1 MAVPHSKK
9 RMLNAGAGSS
19 RAGRLNSLITAQGW
33 DELRLDI
40 DPNTNPDLVGS
51 VCDLSSLFPPG
62 SFDAIVCS
70 HVLEH
75 LYAHEAYPALAQ
87 FRAVLKPDGFAL
99 IMCPDLMAAAEQ
111 LLEKGL
117 AGIVYNAPVGP
128 IRVLDLFYGHSQ
140 SIEQGHHYMAHRTG
154 FTSERLGNLLLQAG
168 FPTVNT
174 RTDQNFELCAVAFM
188 EQADQEGIQSML
200 ASSGFDLREAVA

>member
-1 MAVPHSKK
+1 MAVSHSKK
-9 RMLNAGAGSS
+9 RMLNAGSGSS
-19 RAGRLNSLITAQGW
+19 RPGRLSGLIASQAW
-33 DELRLDI
+33 EELRLDI
-40 DPNTNPDLVGS
+40 DPGTNPDMVGS
-51 VCDLSSLFPPG
+51 VCELDTLFPAQ
-62 SFDAIVCS
+62 SFDAILCS

-75 LYAHEAYPALAQ
+75 LYAHEVYPVLVH
-87 FRAVLKPDGFAL
+87 FRRALKPDGFAL
-99 IMCPDLMAAAEQ
+99 IMCPDLVAAAEQ

-140 SIEQGHHYMAHRTG
+140 SIEQGQHHMAHRTG

-168 FPTVNT
+168 FPTVNV
-174 RTDQNFELCAVAFM
+174 RTDPNFELCAVAFM
-188 EQADQEGIQSML
+188 EQADQDGIQSML